1 MAKFM
6 VTVRRIAWHE
16 AEVEANTLEEAR
28 EKFMECWINDPNYA
42 PDTEVDDEID
52 RIIDIEEVD

>member
-16 AEVEANTLEEAR
+16 AEVEANTLEDAR
-28 EKFMECWINDPNYA
+28 EKFMDSWIDDPDYA
-42 PDTEVDDEID
+42 PETEVDDTID
-52 RIIDIEEVD
+52 RIEIEEVA